1 MQLQT
6 VVYVTDMERSI
17 AFYQHLGFE
26 VEYRGGPVW
35 TAFQGADG
43 ILALHTV
50 EELPE
55 PGRVAL
61 GLLAD
66 RPLEQIIEEMAGHG
80 IAASAVETQSF
91 GRSVNLTDPDGLVIQ
106 VNEHT
111 A

>member
-6 VVYVTDMERSI
+6 VVYVSDMDRSI
-17 AFYQHLGFE
+17 AFYEHLGFE
-26 VEYRGGPVW
+26 VDYRGGPVW
-35 TAFQGADG
+35 TAFKGADG

-50 EELPE
+50 EELPG

-66 RPLEQIIEEMAGHG
+66 RSLEQIIETMAQHG
-80 IAASAVETQSF
+80 IETTAIESQSF
-91 GRSVNLTDPDGLVIQ
+91 GRSVTVRDPDGLAIQ

>member
-6 VVYVTDMERSI
+6 VVYITDMDRSI
-17 AFYQHLGFE
+17 AFYEHLGFE

-35 TAFQGADG
+35 TAFKGADG

-50 EELPE
+50 EELPG

-61 GLLAD
+61 GLVAD
-66 RPLEQIIEEMAGHG
+66 RPLEEIIEEMAGLG
-80 IAASAVETQSF
+80 IESSSIETQSF
-91 GRSVNLTDPDGLVIQ
+91 GRSTTVHDPDGLPIQ
-106 VNEHT
+106 VNEHN

>member
-1 MQLQT
+1 M
-6 VVYVTDMERSI
+6 
-17 AFYQHLGFE
+17 
-26 VEYRGGPVW
+26 W

-61 GLLAD
+61 GLRAD